1 MKTDH
6 LEQNDI
12 NAMDE
17 DALWKKLAQCDDER
31 IYVITALLRRGADI
45 EDIFAVTKMDRYFLN
60 RFKNIVAQEA
70 LIRQHPMNLE
80 ILKASKKMGFADSW
94 IARSWHVEEA
104 ALYDTRKQNGI
115 TPVYKNVDTCAGE
128 YVSHTPYLYSTY
140 EHENESIRSDNRK
153 IIVLGSGPIRI
164 GQGVEF
170 DYATVHCVKTIRER
184 GYEAIVINNNPETVS
199 TDYSISDKLYF
210 EPLTIE
216 DVMHVIDLEQPLGV
230 VVQFGGQTAIN
241 LADKLVARGVKI
253 LGTSLENIDRAEDRH
268 EFEEMLHKL
277 DIPQPQGEDV
287 YKRQLLDLLTI
298 YQEFQTFE
306 GIKVAVIGDIAHSR
320 VANSIKE
327 ALGMLGGEVAFSG
340 PDEWVAKDAYYKPV
354 DEAVQWA
361 DAVMMLRIQ
370 HERHEETMAMSK
382 AEYLERYGLTKK
394 RAAMMQPHA
403 IIMHPAPVN
412 RGVEIDSDLVEAEN
426 SRIFKQMSNGVL
438 VRKAVIKRAL
448 GYPFDK

>member
-1 MKTDH
+1 MVIRH
-6 LEQNDI
+6 SQ
-12 NAMDE
+12 DE
-17 DALWKKLAQCDDER
+17 YFREL
-31 IYVITALLRRGADI
+31 
-45 EDIFAVTKMDRYFLN
+45 EDIRIPILN
-60 RFKNIVAQEA
+60 AGDGCGN
-70 LIRQHPMNLE
+70 HP
-80 ILKASKKMGFADSW
+80 
-94 IARSWHVEEA
+94 
-104 ALYDTRKQNGI
+104 TQ
-115 TPVYKNVDTCAGE
+115 C
-128 YVSHTPYLYSTY
+128 
-140 EHENESIRSDNRK
+140 
-153 IIVLGSGPIRI
+153 
-164 GQGVEF
+164 
-170 DYATVHCVKTIRER
+170 
-184 GYEAIVINNNPETVS
+184 
-199 TDYSISDKLYF
+199 
-210 EPLTIE
+210 
-216 DVMHVIDLEQPLGV
+216 
-230 VVQFGGQTAIN
+230 
-241 LADKLVARGVKI
+241 
-253 LGTSLENIDRAEDRH
+253 
-268 EFEEMLHKL
+268 
-277 DIPQPQGEDV
+277 
-287 YKRQLLDLLTI
+287 LLDLLTI